1 MQQQSGSTL
10 VISLVLLT
18 IITVVA
24 AYALEGSVIQS
35 KMVANSLFSTITYQ
49 ECRNEQEA
57 NVRQYNENRDALI
70 TSMINNAPILADVTI
85 TEGYFAQQPRSN
97 LTTSWQYVRD
107 APAARSGYNLDNES
121 QSKAYLFDHGCVAT
135 FNFSTNSQTLGAIVE
150 GLEQAGAIN

>member
-1 MQQQSGSTL
+1 MKQQAGSTL

-24 AYALEGSVIQS
+24 AYSLEGSAIQS

-57 NVRQYNENRDALI
+57 NVRQYNDDRDALI
-70 TSMINNAPILADVTI
+70 TSMVTATPITATTTI
-85 TEGYFAQQPRSN
+85 TEGYASQKPKSD

-107 APAARSGYNLDNES
+107 APAAREGFNLDNES
-121 QSKAYLFDHGCVAT
+121 QSKAYLFDHDCVAT
-135 FNFSTNSQTLGAIVE
+135 FNFSTNSQTLGAIIE
-150 GLEQAGAIN
+150 GLEQAGNIN